1 MSLSYVTSETAECRC
16 EMRLDCIKEWE
27 VSVFTQSLIVSSC
40 VLILRLARVW
50 LHILY
55 GLH

>member
-1 MSLSYVTSETAECRC
+1 MSLSYVTSETAECRW
-16 EMRLDCIKEWE
+16 EMRFDCIKEQE

-40 VLILRLARVW
+40 VLILRLAHVW